1 MSSGRFAR
9 VIGGRPA
16 YDKAQIV
23 PILPVCM
30 AARDGAGIPLLG
42 RDRIDV
48 MLTIPRPSK
57 FSLLAVICIAALGL
71 GLRAGTAQEVTLS
84 APNAP
89 EAVIDRLRRD
99 ALLLRQG
106 DEADVRSGADITAA
120 ARADYGRLIGVLYEA
135 GFFAPVISIRL
146 DGREASE
153 ISPLSPPAS
162 VARVEII
169 VQTGAPFRLGQAQIA
184 PLARDTDLP
193 VGFATGQ
200 PANTAL
206 LRDATQA
213 ALLGWQNIGHANAV
227 LSHQRI
233 VAQNRDAV
241 LDVDIGLAPG
251 PVIRFGDLLPI
262 GQVRVQPA
270 RIAAIAGLP
279 SGEIYSPTALNRA
292 EARLRDTGA
301 FGAVALSLAPAKGD
315 NSADVTAI
323 VEEAPLRRL
332 GFGAELASDVGIQL
346 SAYWLHRNLF
356 GGAERLRFDLAIAG
370 IDDIQNGD
378 KIDTTLSARFDRPA
392 TFGPDTALSLEA
404 ETVILREPSYRIEG
418 ARIAGG
424 LTHRLSEEITL
435 SGGLGLEFSRIED
448 GLGRRD
454 LTRLTLPLGLIVDRR
469 DAVLDA
475 RRGSYLAAE
484 LEGFGLFGASSG
496 ARITLD
502 GRRYWPLGA
511 GSATR
516 LAARGQ
522 IDGMIGADLANI
534 PPDDLFFSGGAGTMR
549 GQPYRSLGAM
559 QSGLASGGRGFLGL
573 SAELRHDLGES
584 RFGLVGFADLGGISA
599 EAWDIDGTT
608 WHSGAGIGLRYTT
621 PFGPIRVDL
630 ATPTSGTAAGR
641 DLFVYIGIGQAF

>member
-1 MSSGRFAR
+1 MRSVQR
-9 VIGGRPA
+9 
-16 YDKAQIV
+16 QIK
-23 PILPVCM
+23 INFL
-30 AARDGAGIPLLG
+30 AA
-42 RDRIDV
+42 
-48 MLTIPRPSK
+48 
-57 FSLLAVICIAALGL
+57 ICVAALGL

-99 ALLLRQG
+99 ALLLRESDDG
-106 DEADVRSGADITAA
+106 ALRSGADITAA

-153 ISPLSPPAS
+153 ISPLLPPAR
-162 VARVEII
+162 VARVEIT

-184 PLARDTDLP
+184 PLAPDTVLP
-193 VGFATGQ
+193 TGFAPGQ

-213 ALLGWQNIGHANAV
+213 ALLGWQSIGHANAA

-233 VAQNRDAV
+233 VAQNRDAL

-251 PVIRFGDLLPI
+251 PVIRFGDLLPL
-262 GQVRVQPA
+262 GQLRMRPA
-270 RIAAIAGLP
+270 RITAIAGLP
-279 SGEIYSPTALNRA
+279 SGEVYSPTALNRA

-315 NSADVTAI
+315 NVADVTAI

-332 GFGAELASDVGIQL
+332 GFGAELASDAGIQL

-370 IDDIQNGD
+370 IDDLQND
-378 KIDTTLSARFDRPA
+378 DDIDTTLSARFDRPA

-404 ETVILREPSYRIEG
+404 ETFILREPTYRIEG
-418 ARIAGG
+418 ARIAAG
-424 LTHRLSEEITL
+424 LTHRLSDAITL

-454 LTRLTLPLGLIVDRR
+454 LTRLTLPLGLIVDWR
-469 DAVLDA
+469 DDLIDA
-475 RRGSYLAAE
+475 RRGSYIAADV
-484 LEGFGLFGASSG
+484 EGFGFFGASSG
-496 ARITLD
+496 ARIALD

-511 GSATR
+511 GRATR

-522 IDGMIGADLANI
+522 IGGMIGADLADI
-534 PPDDLFFSGGAGTMR
+534 PPDDLFFSGGAGTVR
-549 GQPYRSLGAM
+549 GQPYRSLGAT

-599 EAWDIDGTT
+599 EAWDIDATT
-608 WHSGAGIGLRYTT
+608 WHSGAGIGLRYVT

-630 ATPTSGTAAGR
+630 ATPTSGAAAGR
-641 DLFVYIGIGQAF
+641 DLFIYIGIGQAF